1 MQPMTARKLATLPKA
16 ILEHVALVQLR
27 ALVGNNQI
35 SDVIV
40 EQTSTSIAKP
50 NWKIAGIRNA
60 RGHVYT
66 RKNVPPHVLPGI
78 LCTQELLSQ
87 HYNLRSD

>member
-1 MQPMTARKLATLPKA
+1 MQRRTARKLATLPKA

-27 ALVGNNQI
+27 ALLGNDQI
-35 SDVIV
+35 TDVIV
-40 EQTSTSIAKP
+40 EQTSTSTAKP
-50 NWKIAGIRNA
+50 NWKIAAVRNA
-60 RGHVYT
+60 SGHFYT

-87 HYNLRSD
+87 HYNLRSG